1 MKLGKIQVILKFILF
16 FLCQITIRFFKNL
29 LDHIITVEGKK
40 IKTKIFLSL
49 LLADKK
55 DTYLAARKKGSN
67 YSKLKQ
73 ACYTCEIP
81 GEELDSFQELYSI
94 HLIFFIEFFLFLN
107 FHIFFFFNILVRL
120 ETLKR

>member
-1 MKLGKIQVILKFILF
+1 MFFLLLKFF
-16 FLCQITIRFFKNL
+16 FSPDYIVKV
-29 LDHIITVEGKK
+29 DGKR
-40 IKTKIFLSL
+40 IESKIFVSL

-81 GEELDSFQELYSI
+81 GEMLDSFDNL
-94 HLIFFIEFFLFLN
+94 
-107 FHIFFFFNILVRL
+107 
-120 ETLKR
+120 